1 MQTGTSITIAAPP
14 VPWDPEELQQRTA
27 GWRGWA
33 SPAIS
38 VGVLLTALIQ
48 LRMLD
53 LGHLWAMLPV
63 RPVFWL
69 ALSGTYLALPVSE
82 WLIYRRLWSLP
93 LSGLIPLLRKR
104 ISNEILLGYSGE
116 FYFYVWAR
124 RRTRLTAAP
133 FGVIKDVSVLSA
145 QVGNLVTL
153 AMLGLAWPVLGTLQ
167 LGQYGRALL
176 LSGMLVVAMSLPA
189 MLFRRRLFTLAPS
202 ELWRISALHLVR
214 IAASLLCTALAWH
227 EALPAVALSW
237 WVVLA
242 AMRQLLSRLPLMP
255 NKDIVFAGFIA
266 YVIGTRGNLADV
278 VAITGSIVLLTHLC
292 LGITL
297 ALADLLTPP
306 AEPAR

>member
-1 MQTGTSITIAAPP
+1 MQTATSITITAPP
-14 VPWDPEELQQRTA
+14 IPWDPEELQQRTA
-27 GWRGWA
+27 GWRSWV

-38 VGVLLTALIQ
+38 VGVLLAALIQ

-63 RPVFWL
+63 RPAFWL
-69 ALSGTYLALPVSE
+69 ALSAAYLALPVSE

-93 LSGLIPLLRKR
+93 LSGLVPLLRKR

-124 RRTRLTAAP
+124 RRTRLAAAP

-145 QVGNLVTL
+145 QVGNLFTL

-167 LGQYGRALL
+167 LGHHGRALL

-202 ELWRISALHLVR
+202 ELRRISALHIAR
-214 IAASLLCTALAWH
+214 IAASLLFTALAWH

-237 WVVLA
+237 WVLLA
-242 AMRQLLSRLPLMP
+242 ALRQLLSRLPLMP
-255 NKDIVFAGFIA
+255 NKDIVFAGLIA
-266 YVIGTRGNLADV
+266 YLIGARGDLADV
-278 VAITGSIVLLTHLC
+278 VAITGSIVLLTHLF
-292 LGITL
+292 LGIAL

>member
-1 MQTGTSITIAAPP
+1 
-14 VPWDPEELQQRTA
+14 
-27 GWRGWA
+27 
-33 SPAIS
+33 

-53 LGHLWAMLPV
+53 LGHLWAMPPV
-63 RPVFWL
+63 RPGFWL
-69 ALSGTYLALPVSE
+69 ALSATYLALPVSE
-82 WLIYRRLWSLP
+82 WLIYRHLWSLP

-104 ISNEILLGYSGE
+104 ISNGILLSYSGE
-116 FYFYVWAR
+116 FYFYVWVR
-124 RRTRLTAAP
+124 RRTRLTVAA

-153 AMLGLAWPVLGTLQ
+153 AMLELAWPVLGTLQ

-176 LSGMLVVAMSLPA
+176 SGMLVVAMSLPA
-189 MLFRRRLFTLAPS
+189 MLFRLRLFTLAPS

-214 IAASLLCTALAWH
+214 IAASLLFTALAWH

-237 WVVLA
+237 WVLLA
-242 AMRQLLSRLPLMP
+242 ALRQLLSRLPLMP

-266 YVIGTRGNLADV
+266 YVIGTRGNLANV
-278 VAITGSIVLLTHLC
+278 VAITGSIVLLTQLF

-297 ALADLLTPP
+297 ALGDLLTPP